1 MWVCFNLCYDIAMKQ
16 QLNYRPH
23 HTAISVRNLGN
34 SLEFYMSLG
43 YEQVHRYDEE
53 DGSMSIVHLKLSSS
67 FLEIFAYK
75 KNENVKRVDYDYAN
89 NLEDIG
95 VKHIALSTDDI
106 EAALADMKAKGYAN
120 DDIKITFGRTK
131 VSYFFIQ
138 DPDGV
143 WVEFVKD
150 DRYK

>member
-1 MWVCFNLCYDIAMKQ
+1 M
-16 QLNYRPH
+16 NYRPH
-23 HTAISVRNLGN
+23 HTAISVR
-34 SLEFYMSLG
+34 SLNRSVGFYQALG

-53 DGSMSIVHLKLSSS
+53 DGSMSIVHMKLGES

-75 KNENVKRVDYDYAN
+75 KNENRLPVDYEYAN
-89 NLEDIG
+89 NLDDVG
-95 VKHIALSTDDI
+95 VKHIALWTDDI
-106 EAALADMKAKGYAN
+106 EAALADMKEKGFAN
-120 DDIKITFGRTK
+120 EKTEITFGRTK

-150 DRYK
+150 DRYR